1 MVELIDLR
9 VIEVLTVSVTSTN
22 SRHFLLKCHLELLEG
37 LKAAISRIPSV
48 SVVHWVATVVV
59 MVCYDWL
66 CCMALHLPTLEVQF
80 LDVHSILV

>member
-1 MVELIDLR
+1 LIEGIDLW
-9 VIEVLTVSVTSTN
+9 VIEVLTVSVTSTD

-59 MVCYDWL
+59 VVSYDWL